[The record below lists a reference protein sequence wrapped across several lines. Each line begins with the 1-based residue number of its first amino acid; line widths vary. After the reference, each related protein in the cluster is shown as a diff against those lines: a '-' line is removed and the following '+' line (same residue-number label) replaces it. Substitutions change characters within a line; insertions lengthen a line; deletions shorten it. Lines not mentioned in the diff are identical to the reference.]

1 MKAIIIILKLFLC
14 ISLFHN
20 NNNKC
25 IGEISIFFWYYNA
38 FLKQYA
44 LSIRVQEF

>member
-14 ISLFHN
+14 ISLFH